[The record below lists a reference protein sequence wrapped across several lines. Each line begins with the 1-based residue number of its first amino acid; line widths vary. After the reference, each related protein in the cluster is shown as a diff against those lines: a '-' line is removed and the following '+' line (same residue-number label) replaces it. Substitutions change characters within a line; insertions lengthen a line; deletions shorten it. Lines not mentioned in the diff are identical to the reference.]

1 MSAAAQLASK
11 IATLQADPDP
21 TLCQVATAAGS
32 TPIAAGGPDDSLKL
46 ETALTKLT
54 FAVLAAAIAVPAA
67 V

>member
-11 IATLQADPDP
+11 TATGQAGSGP
-21 TLCQVATAAGS
+21 TLCQVATAAGV

-46 ETALTKLT
+46 ETAPMKLT